1 MTATEGVEAAE
12 KNSVLIVDDEKAN
25 IIALTM
31 ILSPE
36 YTVYAAKNGED
47 ALAIAK
53 EHQPDV
59 ILLDIL
65 MPDMD
70 GYEVLTALKKDENTC
85 EIPVIFV
92 TGLTDSEDEERGL
105 TIGAADYISKPFRPA
120 IIKLRVRNQIQ
131 MRNQFNIINN
141 LSLTDPLT
149 GIPNRRNFD
158 NWMRAEWNNA
168 KRSNTPL
175 SILVADIDFFKD
187 YNDKFGHLQG
197 DVALQVV
204 AKALMSSVRRSN
216 DFVARWG
223 GEEFVALLPAAC
235 LAGAMEVAENVRN
248 NIKGSLIPCSEDGA
262 QSITVSIGV
271 NTVTPDKKSTIS
283 EFIEGADRALYEAK
297 NTGRDK
303 VCDYKSSG
311 NVENHENI
319 IQ

>member
-1 MTATEGVEAAE
+1 MTEATE

-31 ILSPE
+31 ILGAD

-53 EHQPDV
+53 EHLPDV

-70 GYEVLTALKKDENTC
+70 GYEVLTALKADENTC
-85 EIPVIFV
+85 EIPAIFV
-92 TGLTDSEDEERGL
+92 TGLTDSEEEERGL
-105 TIGAADYISKPFRPA
+105 SIGAADYISKPFRPA
-120 IIKLRVRNQIQ
+120 IIKLRVKNQIQ

-158 NWMRAEWNNA
+158 NWLRAEWNNA
-168 KRSNTPL
+168 KRSNKPL
-175 SILVADIDFFKD
+175 SVLIADIDFFKD

-197 DVALQVV
+197 DVALQSV
-204 AKALMSSVRRSN
+204 AKALMNSVRRSN

-223 GEEFVALLPAAC
+223 GEEFVVLLPAAC
-235 LAGAMEVAENVRN
+235 LAGALEVAENVRS
-248 NIKGSLIPCSEDGA
+248 NIKNTQIPCTEDGA
-262 QSITVSIGV
+262 ENITVSIGV
-271 NTVTPDKKSTIS
+271 NTVIPDRKSS
-283 EFIEGADRALYEAK
+283 VSDFIEGADKALYEAK
-297 NTGRDK
+297 NTGRDR
-303 VCDYKSSG
+303 VCKF
-311 NVENHENI
+311 ENI
-319 IQ
+319 TEDKERTQANDES